1 MYGAY
6 TIVHEVANCTMAQRL
21 CSCLQWRYWLAGKM
35 PRLNKKLH
43 TRQLIVAVLTL
54 LWIQIT
60 IYTDQ

>member
-1 MYGAY
+1 MVY

-21 CSCLQWRYWLAGKM
+21 CSCLLKRYWQAGKM
-35 PRLNKKLH
+35 SRLNRKLH

-60 IYTDQ
+60 IHTDQL